1 MGRSEKKKGL
11 PRKQFQLQVPPNKTA
26 REPPVPAPVPHKG
39 TVSLFQIVGL

>member
-11 PRKQFQLQVPPNKTA
+11 PRKQFQLQVPPKTA

-39 TVSLFQIVGL
+39 TVSP